1 MCVILAFVL
10 SFHLLFSH
18 DERFL
23 TLPGSILATIV
34 LMIGEFEYKDLFSQ
48 VKAELGTTSLFRYSI
63 PLFVTISR
71 YSLVTIMLCKDG
83 KSNDWVLYIND

>member
-18 DERFL
+18 DERFV

-48 VKAELGTTSLFRYSI
+48 VKA
-63 PLFVTISR
+63 
-71 YSLVTIMLCKDG
+71 
-83 KSNDWVLYIND
+83 

>member
-48 VKAELGTTSLFRYSI
+48 VKAELGTKS
-63 PLFVTISR
+63 LFVTR
-71 YSLVTIMLCKDG
+71 YRCFLVTIML
-83 KSNDWVLYIND
+83 WV

>member
-48 VKAELGTTSLFRYSI
+48 VNTI
-63 PLFVTISR
+63 PEQNWAPHR
-71 YSLVTIMLCKDG
+71 YSLLVTVTC
-83 KSNDWVLYIND
+83 

>member
-48 VKAELGTTSLFRYSI
+48 VQYHSRAELGTTSLFRFSI
-63 PLFVTISR
+63 PVPRRLFIPA
-71 YSLVTIMLCKDG
+71 LQ
-83 KSNDWVLYIND
+83 